1 MPSVVFCHAVVFIAA
16 PIAVVAV
23 VVRIVI
29 DVLPLCGKKVQ
40 FENGSYGLSL
50 GADLEVFAP
59 NNVVFEFWITIVKT
73 KDHLYVRAHGPPITS
88 TRDSMIGLEAC
99 VSCSVFL

>member
-1 MPSVVFCHAVVFIAA
+1 MCSHCVE
-16 PIAVVAV
+16 
-23 VVRIVI
+23 
-29 DVLPLCGKKVQ
+29 KVQ

-50 GADLEVFAP
+50 GSDLEVFAP
-59 NNVVFEFWITIVKT
+59 NNVVFEFFITIVKT
-73 KDHLYVRAHGPPITS
+73 KDHLYVRAHGPPITG

>member
-1 MPSVVFCHAVVFIAA
+1 MCSHCVE
-16 PIAVVAV
+16 
-23 VVRIVI
+23 
-29 DVLPLCGKKVQ
+29 KVQ

-50 GADLEVFAP
+50 DSELEVFAP
-59 NNVVFEFWITIVKT
+59 NNVVFEFAITIVKT
-73 KDHLYVRAHGPPITS
+73 KDHLYVRAHGPPITG